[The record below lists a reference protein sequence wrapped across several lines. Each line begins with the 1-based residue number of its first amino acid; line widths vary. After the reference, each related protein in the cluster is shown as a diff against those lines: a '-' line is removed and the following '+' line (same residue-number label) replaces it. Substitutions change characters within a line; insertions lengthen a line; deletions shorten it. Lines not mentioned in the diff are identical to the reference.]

1 MRLTVNE
8 QAKKEL
14 VELMEARGKY
24 NPTYF
29 INVLISEA
37 YKQHFEI
44 PNPEGSYEQPETT
57 RAA

>member
-8 QAKKEL
+8 QAQKEL

-44 PNPEGSYEQPETT
+44 PNSEGKHGKPETT
-57 RAA
+57 HAA

>member
-8 QAKKEL
+8 QAQKEL

-44 PNPEGSYEQPETT
+44 PNTEGSYEQPETT
-57 RAA
+57 HAA